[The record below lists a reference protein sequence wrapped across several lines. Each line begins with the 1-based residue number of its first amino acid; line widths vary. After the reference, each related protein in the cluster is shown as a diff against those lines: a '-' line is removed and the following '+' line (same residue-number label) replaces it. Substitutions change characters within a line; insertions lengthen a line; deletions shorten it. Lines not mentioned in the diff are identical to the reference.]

1 MASLVK
7 SREEI
12 ILPKIK
18 NKTVLDIGCIDH
30 SVKREKEIKKR
41 WLHKEIKMVGKK
53 PVILVIDDEE
63 SMRDSCSKILLKDG
77 FLAETAEDGS
87 TGLEKARKA
96 QQMSQKKKKVKAKP
110 KKVKKD

>member
-41 WLHKEIKMVGKK
+41 WLHKEIKRYAKELVGLDILKK
-53 PVILVIDDEE
+53 ESTIFDLV
-63 SMRDSCSKILLKDG
+63 
-77 FLAETAEDGS
+77 F
-87 TGLEKARKA
+87 
-96 QQMSQKKKKVKAKP
+96 QKKLYSHF
-110 KKVKKD
+110 